1 MEWQKYLFE
10 KKNKKK
16 NFFALMLPQLVLLPS
31 LGHTEN
37 GGLVSIG
44 TFSGDRQ
51 TSDFII

>member
-1 MEWQKYLFE
+1 MTKVFFW
-10 KKNKKK
+10 KKTKK

-51 TSDFII
+51 TPDFII